1 MCQFL
6 SSAPLLI
13 SATLNNDLSES
24 IAVKS
29 CRTELHFVRC
39 IKPNAGQKPADF
51 EAPMALQQLRC
62 CGVLEVTRIARAGY
76 PTRYLH
82 RQFAQRYHA
91 LLHGAH
97 SRAFLF

>member
-1 MCQFL
+1 MYP
-6 SSAPLLI
+6 SK
-13 SATLNNDLSES
+13 S
-24 IAVKS
+24 ITVES

-97 SRAFLF
+97 SRTFLF